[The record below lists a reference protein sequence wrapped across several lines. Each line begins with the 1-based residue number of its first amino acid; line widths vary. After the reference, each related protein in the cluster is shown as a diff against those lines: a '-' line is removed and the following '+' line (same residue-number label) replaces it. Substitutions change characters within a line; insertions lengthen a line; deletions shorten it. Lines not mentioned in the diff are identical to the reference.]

1 MSEVIKKATEEQT
14 LLGKR
19 KAFFESERNLFV
31 VVFALFLVT
40 RLLAAPYFLKG
51 EYHID
56 DALDSCIKPWQML
69 SGQQISGN
77 DTNFLFFGLM
87 ATAYWLFGFSVEIAQ
102 LASLI
107 LFSISLGCFAVV
119 WRRLFGGA
127 AVFFM
132 VLLSLVGIP
141 YLARSI
147 FPTTATSGFWL
158 FPFVLLGLSGKETWR
173 EAIGISL
180 ALSLSLFSYTAG
192 TIFCFCLVLTY
203 GFFSWRTL
211 ERKFL
216 YLFSLFSTLFVGGG
230 LVAKSMLGAKNSL
243 LHWGI
248 DSISGKGYMT
258 SLEILLQEL
267 FVRAK
272 SWYAFTGGGPAF
284 PQELVPLLFLVLG
297 AALYQHLSPQF
308 QPSITIRW
316 ILVLAGAAIL
326 SIFLAA
332 FAPRLPGVRRV
343 LPAAFVLM
351 SLVSTLVCLRWKS
364 FLTHLGMPCGFSRSR

>member
-132 VLLSLVGIP
+132 VLLSLVGI
-141 YLARSI
+141 LSRSLDI
-147 FPTTATSGFWL
+147 SDY
-158 FPFVLLGLSGKETWR
+158 R
-173 EAIGISL
+173 NIGIL
-180 ALSLSLFSYTAG
+180 AFSVRASWTLWKGNMERGDWYLSCAFA
-192 TIFCFCLVLTY
+192 
-203 GFFSWRTL
+203 
-211 ERKFL
+211 
-216 YLFSLFSTLFVGGG
+216 FSLF
-230 LVAKSMLGAKNSL
+230 
-243 LHWGI
+243 LHRWNDI
-248 DSISGKGYMT
+248 
-258 SLEILLQEL
+258 
-267 FVRAK
+267 
-272 SWYAFTGGGPAF
+272 
-284 PQELVPLLFLVLG
+284 LFLSCPYV
-297 AALYQHLSPQF
+297 
-308 QPSITIRW
+308 R
-316 ILVLAGAAIL
+316 
-326 SIFLAA
+326 FLLLENA
-332 FAPRLPGVRRV
+332 
-343 LPAAFVLM
+343 
-351 SLVSTLVCLRWKS
+351 
-364 FLTHLGMPCGFSRSR
+364 